1 MTEKKTSALV
11 RRRSLVAFKS
21 PVLWRGEGRSH
32 LGAAS
37 GGEDMGAMMGK
48 KEHLQRQREGI
59 NGKGPEGEENG

>member
-1 MTEKKTSALV
+1 M
-11 RRRSLVAFKS
+11 AFKS